1 MGARGQDPVRLL
13 GEISSARLAELAAD
27 AETVVT
33 VRELPTTSPTTWPS
47 RAGTRVEHEDDPTL
61 PAAVGYFSMEFGV
74 SEVLPN
80 YSGGLGVLAG
90 DHLKAASDLGVPLI
104 GVGLLYRS
112 GYFRQSLSLD
122 GWQLEHYPVLDPQG
136 LPLQLL
142 ADADGRAGAR
152 RDRDARRDRTLKAR
166 VWQAAVGRVPL
177 LLLDSD
183 IEENEPD
190 LRGVTDRL
198 YGGDQDQRI
207 RQEILVGI
215 GGVRAVRAFCAI
227 TGHPQPEVFH
237 TNEGHAGY
245 LGLER
250 IRELCATPG
259 LSFDEALA
267 TVRAGTVFTTHT
279 PVPAGIDRFPVD
291 MVEHYFHRA
300 TCCRAS
306 PSTAC
311 SRSGAEENPNMF
323 NMAHMGLRLAQR
335 ANGVSKLHGAVSRG
349 MFGGLWEGFDADEV
363 PIGSVTNGV
372 HGSTWEAREVAGLIG
387 EPGHPAPRAPC
398 PTTSC
403 GTCAT
408 PCAPGWWSEVRR
420 RVREAWL
427 QRGASLP
434 ELGWTEHVF
443 DPDVLTVGFAR
454 RVPTYKRLTLMLRDK
469 DRLRDL
475 LLDPHRPVQLVVA
488 GKSHPADDGGKA
500 LIQQIVRFADDPA
513 VRHRIV
519 FLPDYDMSMARYL
532 YWGCDVWLNNPLRPL
547 EACGTSGMKSALN
560 GGLNLSIR
568 DGWWDE
574 LYDGRNGWAIP
585 TADGIDDPHR
595 RDDLEANALYELLAT
610 QVAPA
615 FYDRADGCRTRWV
628 ELVRHTLATLRPA
641 GAGHADGAR
650 VRRGLYAPAA
660 RAAAAVAADGFARRE
675 GDRRVPRAAGRV
687 VDAGRGAGRRCLRA
701 ARHAGRRGADD
712 GARRGAPGR
721 AGPVGRR
728 RAGRGRAGRRVRRAC
743 ARPRR
748 ARCST
753 SGRPTGR
760 GRSGSRRSSRCR
772 SPGSPATP
780 CGCCRTTRCWRRTR
794 SWARS
799 SWHDEGRVRTS
810 RRRPHTA
817 SGRSGLVVAVR
828 RPENGGAVTVVEHD
842 VAVVLDLQVGVLARG
857 VAGPTG
863 LAVRAVEH
871 QVAVG
876 LHVEARAR
884 SVVDVRVPDG
894 AVGGADSQVA
904 VGQHAERELAVRGG
918 DPLVPRKALAD
929 VERVAHVHP
938 LKIFRRTLTRP
949 RSGPAAPAL
958 GRIGARVRAGD
969 RGGPVGG
976 L

>member
-1 MGARGQDPVRLL
+1 MRALRRFTVRAQLPPALAPLQTLATNLRWSWHAPTHDMFATLDPAAWERAGQDPVRLL
-13 GEISSARLAELAAD
+13 GEISTGRFEELAAD

-33 VRELPTTSPTTWPS
+33 VRELADDLESYLS
-47 RAGTRVEHEDDPTL
+47 RPRWYQSEREDDPTL

-90 DHLKAASDLGVPLI
+90 DHLKSASDLGVPLI

-122 GWQLEHYPVLDPQG
+122 GWQLEHYPALDPQG

-142 ADADGRAGAR
+142 AWPDAGSDQAPPGASGEPVLVEI
-152 RDRDARRDRTLKAR
+152 AMPGDRTLKVR

-215 GGVRAVRAFCAI
+215 GGVRAVRAFCRV
-227 TGHPQPEVFH
+227 TGHPEPEVFH

-250 IRELCATPG
+250 IRELAAPASMVGSADGAG
-259 LSFDEALA
+259 LSFDEAVA

-291 MVEHYFHRA
+291 MVKHYFGEHLLPGVPTDRVLA
-300 TCCRAS
+300 L
-306 PSTAC
+306 
-311 SRSGAEENPNMF
+311 GAENNPTMF

-335 ANGVSKLHGAVSRG
+335 ANGVSQLHGAVSRG
-349 MFGGLWEGFDADEV
+349 MFGSLWDGFDADEV

-372 HGSTWEAREVAGLIG
+372 HGSTWEAREVTELIG
-387 EPGHPAPRAPC
+387 EPGHFAGSVGDEELWHLRGALRARLV
-398 PTTSC
+398 T
-403 GTCAT
+403 
-408 PCAPGWWSEVRR
+408 EVRR

-427 QRGASLP
+427 QRGASTP
-434 ELGWTEHVF
+434 ELSWTDHVF
-443 DPDVLTVGFAR
+443 DPNVLTVGFAR

-500 LIQQIVRFADDPA
+500 LIQEIVQFADDPA

-574 LYDGRNGWAIP
+574 FYDGSNGWAIP
-585 TADGIDDPHR
+585 TADGIEDPTR

-610 QVAPA
+610 QVGPA
-615 FYDRADGCRTRWV
+615 FYERNPDDVPERWV
-628 ELVRHTLATLRPA
+628 ELVRHTLTTLRPQIQA
-641 GAGHADGAR
+641 TR
-650 VRRGLYAPAA
+650 MVREYAEGLYAPAA
-660 RAAAAVAADGFARRE
+660 RAAAAVVADGYAGAKEMAAYRARL
-675 GDRRVPRAAGRV
+675 GAAWPRVEVLG
-687 VDAGRGAGRRCLRA
+687 VDASGLP
-701 ARHAGRRGADD
+701 DTPVV
-712 GARRGAPGR
+712 GAPMTVR
-721 AGPVGRR
+721 ALVQLAGLDPSDVVVQAVVGQ
-728 RAGRGRAGRRVRRAC
+728 VDEDEELH
-743 ARPRR
+743 
-748 ARCST
+748 
-753 SGRPTGR
+753 
-760 GRSGSRRSSRCR
+760 GSRTVAMQYVE
-772 SPGSPATP
+772 PA
-780 CGCCRTTRCWRRTR
+780 
-794 SWARS
+794 
-799 SWHDEGRVRTS
+799 EG
-810 RRRPHTA
+810 
-817 SGRSGLVVAVR
+817 
-828 RPENGGAVTVVEHD
+828 GGERFE
-842 VAVVLDLQVGVLARG
+842 AVVPLPYAGLTGYTVRVLPQHPLLASSAELGKVVLAG
-857 VAGPTG
+857 
-863 LAVRAVEH
+863 
-871 QVAVG
+871 
-876 LHVEARAR
+876 
-884 SVVDVRVPDG
+884 
-894 AVGGADSQVA
+894 
-904 VGQHAERELAVRGG
+904 
-918 DPLVPRKALAD
+918 
-929 VERVAHVHP
+929 
-938 LKIFRRTLTRP
+938 
-949 RSGPAAPAL
+949 
-958 GRIGARVRAGD
+958 
-969 RGGPVGG
+969 
-976 L
+976 